1 MYHGMAEVSLKS
13 SQRSS
18 IDVLQKKKK
27 TAGRAKLMG
36 GKYLPVSDH
45 EDRHR
50 GALGVYHNV
59 A

>member
-18 IDVLQKKKK
+18 IDVLQKKKP
-27 TAGRAKLMG
+27 AGRAKLMG